1 MAQILVVDDQS
12 SVRLRIRS
20 LLEAAGHNVTEAGD
34 GYRAMERLKSPHDLV
49 ITDILMPEMDGL
61 EIVTHIRKTGSHVPM
76 LVVSGGWHDDAIDVL
91 DLAKKLGAN
100 RVLSKSE
107 IPRKL
112 VTTVAEML
120 GTKPANSPG
129 AKPS

>member
-20 LLEAAGHNVTEAGD
+20 LLEAAGHSVTEAAN
-34 GYRAMERLKSPHDLV
+34 GYRAMEKLKSSHDLV
-49 ITDILMPEMDGL
+49 ITDVLMPEMDGL
-61 EIVTHIRKTGSHVPM
+61 ELVTHIREMGSRIPM
-76 LVVSGGWHDDAIDVL
+76 LVVSGGWHDDAMDVL

-100 RVLSKSE
+100 RVLRKSE
-107 IPRKL
+107 IPGKL
-112 VTTVAEML
+112 LATVAEML
-120 GTKPANSPG
+120 GTKPANLLS